1 MAKQSIPA
9 SAIVNITPAVLSG
22 GGHDLSF
29 NAVLL
34 SKNINLPSNQV
45 TSFASAQSV
54 GDFFGL
60 ASAEYEAAKIYFGGF
75 DNSTI
80 KPATLL
86 FYPYNVESEPA
97 VLRSGSLKSM
107 KLSELKKINGALS
120 VVVDGATFAG
130 SVDFASASSFS
141 EAAGFIS
148 QALNGVTV
156 QFDEQLQAFKMQSGS
171 IGSSAE
177 IQFATGDIAEALKL
191 TENKGA
197 VISVGAIAD
206 TPATVMDGCIKS
218 TQNFVTFTTLH
229 EPTIDEKLALA
240 KWSNDQNDRFLYV
253 AWGKEEN
260 ALQTG
265 NTTCL
270 GAQLKDVEMGGVT
283 AIYGGLDKA
292 VFLCGA
298 IASVDFKE
306 TKGRVNFAFKGQGG
320 LQADVTNETDAQNL
334 IENGYNFYGA
344 YATANDRFLLFYPAQ
359 MSSKWKWIDSYINQI
374 RINSQLQLSLMNLL
388 VSAKSIPYNADGIA
402 LQRAACQDA
411 INEALNFG
419 SIQLGVS
426 ELSETQKSIINQT
439 TDFDAVAQIVTKG
452 YYLHVANADAQAR
465 TNRQSMPMKFWY
477 TDGQSVL
484 NIDLASIN
492 IQ

>member
-1 MAKQSIPA
+1 MNMKSIPA
-9 SAIVNITPAVLSG
+9 SEIVNITPAVLSG
-22 GGHDLSF
+22 GGSDLSF

-34 SKNINLPSNQV
+34 SQNANLPSNQV
-45 TSFASAQSV
+45 TAFANAQSV
-54 GDFFGL
+54 GEFFGL
-60 ASAEYEAAKIYFGGF
+60 ASTEYEVAKIYFLGF

-80 KPATLL
+80 KPANLL
-86 FYPYNVESEPA
+86 FYPYNIASESA
-97 VLRSGSLKSM
+97 VLRGGSLKSM
-107 KLSELKKINGALS
+107 KLSELKKISGTLS
-120 VVVDGATFAG
+120 VVVDGSTFSG
-130 SVDFASASSFS
+130 SVDLSPATSFS
-141 EAAGFIS
+141 EACGIIS
-148 QALNGVTV
+148 QALNNVKV
-156 QFDEQLQAFKMQSGS
+156 EFDEQLQAYKLSSGS
-171 IGSSAE
+171 VGATAE

-197 VISVGAIAD
+197 IISAGVGAD

-218 TQNFVTFTTLH
+218 TQNFVTFTTIH

-253 AWGKEEN
+253 AWGKEDN

-306 TKGRVNFAFKGQGG
+306 TKGRVNFAFKGQSG
-320 LQADVTNETDAQNL
+320 LQADVTNATDAQNL
-334 IENGYNFYGA
+334 IDNGYNFYGA
-344 YATANDRFLLFYPAQ
+344 YATANDRFTLFYPAQ
-359 MSSKWKWIDSYINQI
+359 MPNKWKWIDSYINQI
-374 RINSQLQLSLMNLL
+374 RINSQLQLALMNLL
-388 VSAKSIPYNADGIA
+388 VSVKSIPYNPDGIA

-419 SIQLGVS
+419 SIQLGVN
-426 ELSETQKSIINQT
+426 ELSETQKANINQAT
-439 TDFDAVAQIVTKG
+439 GIDAVSQLTTKG
-452 YYLHVANADAQAR
+452 YYLYIGNADAQTR
-465 TNRQSMPMKFWY
+465 TNRQSMPMKLWY

-484 NIDLASIN
+484 NINLASIN
-492 IQ
+492 VQ